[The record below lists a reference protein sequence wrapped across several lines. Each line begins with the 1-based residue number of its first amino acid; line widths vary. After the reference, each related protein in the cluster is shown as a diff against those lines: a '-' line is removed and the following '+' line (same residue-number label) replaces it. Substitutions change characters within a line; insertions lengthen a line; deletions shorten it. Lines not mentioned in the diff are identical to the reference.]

1 MLEVSDKDVK
11 AAIRTMLPGAL
22 TNMLETDD
30 KIDPAE
36 IQKVS
41 PNKENILK
49 KNKMESLELKNRNEW
64 V

>member
-1 MLEVSDKDVK
+1 
-11 AAIRTMLPGAL
+11 MLPGAL